1 MLDDFRDFLKET
13 GIITFIIIII
23 VKGGEYTEQQRLVT
37 LAQLLPLQG
46 ESPVILLLHNIRDGC
61 TYTIN
66 KERTPS
72 ELSMEKSGEQSGI
85 ILCAIFLSESARS
98 G

>member
-1 MLDDFRDFLKET
+1 M
-13 GIITFIIIII
+13 
-23 VKGGEYTEQQRLVT
+23 T

-46 ESPVILLLHNIRDGC
+46 QSPVILLLHNIRDGC
-61 TYTIN
+61 IYTIS

-85 ILCAIFLSESARS
+85 ILHAIFLSENAGS
-98 G
+98 GWPWLESCISVKGKGRLCVRGK